1 MFSAGDRSSNAT
13 WNVKDD
19 KLTLRPY
26 NSALGDLSS
35 SVCTDLGHNGVNEQ
49 KWDRCV
55 FETRTAFD
63 CLLRHRVTKGG
74 DVTDNISACKFHIN
88 NMKDAVA
95 RSDFDK
101 RFLDDKLTSLNDM
114 RKSFV

>member
-1 MFSAGDRSSNAT
+1 MFSGGTRTTSST
-13 WNVKDD
+13 WNVRDE

-26 NSALGDLSS
+26 NAALNELSTS
-35 SVCTDLGHNGVNEQ
+35 ICTDLGHGDT
-49 KWDRCV
+49 DRCM

-74 DVTDNISACKFHIN
+74 DVTDNVSSCKYHIE
-88 NMKDAVA
+88 NMKDAIA

-101 RFLDDKLTSLNDM
+101 RFLDDKLSTLNDM